1 MDYNKEETEKIA
13 VRQKIAVE
21 QPEVSWTYPEFIKA
35 TLEQIAKKTVDCKT
49 CPVFLLCE
57 TETGGT
63 GWVCPKCKTTG
74 VFMDEPEDMASMPAY
89 VLVIDCGKHKFEVK
103 KESAQIT
110 ECSLCSGGLMELE
123 VLNQGTKNFYV
134 RTVHALVDA

>member
-1 MDYNKEETEKIA
+1 
-13 VRQKIAVE
+13 
-21 QPEVSWTYPEFIKA
+21 
-35 TLEQIAKKTVDCKT
+35 
-49 CPVFLLCE
+49 
-57 TETGGT
+57 
-63 GWVCPKCKTTG
+63 
-74 VFMDEPEDMASMPAY
+74 MPAY

-134 RTVHALVDA
+134 RTVHALVDAKTRRKKLKQAWDHWTKYYADEKKEKETERWCNAGKGQIFRC